1 MPYIFHEMLMSQLDV
16 PEEVKEMRKCKDTL
30 EEIEKTFGASFMNVF
45 PKEVLVR
52 DWPSWKSLSEIDLE
66 RASYLISTSELLEE
80 MLDGSRSK
88 ITNNI
93 DAEFSEAFG
102 FEALVPIRY
111 VTERKKNY
119 LEGEL
124 G

>member
-1 MPYIFHEMLMSQLDV
+1 
-16 PEEVKEMRKCKDTL
+16 MRKYKDTL
-30 EEIEKTFGASFMNVF
+30 EEIEKTFASFMKVF

-66 RASYLISTSELLEE
+66 RASYLLSTSELLEE

-119 LEGEL
+119 LEGEP

>member
-1 MPYIFHEMLMSQLDV
+1 MLISQLDV
-16 PEEVKEMRKCKDTL
+16 PEEVKEMRKYEDTL
-30 EEIEKTFGASFMNVF
+30 EEIKKAFGASFMNVF
-45 PKEVLVR
+45 PKLVR

-66 RASYLISTSELLEE
+66 RASYLLSTSELLEE

-102 FEALVPIRY
+102 FGALAPIR
-111 VTERKKNY
+111 
-119 LEGEL
+119 
-124 G
+124 

>member
-30 EEIEKTFGASFMNVF
+30 EEIEKTFGAGFMNLF

-66 RASYLISTSELLEE
+66 RASYLLSTSELLEE

-119 LEGEL
+119 LEGEP